1 MKKKTIVA
9 EEEEQPRTKPPVSVP
24 ITAPAET
31 EVAHPA
37 AEALTSEPPHRAVTV
52 CQAFALDR
60 DKTQNAEIEKLILE
74 DIPATIAKHPI
85 GQAYNLLFL
94 YDERKIERGDANRIY
109 RAVSE
114 ADGQKPTLLI
124 VTSPG
129 GSVAAAYFIAK
140 LCREYTQVFRAPYPA
155 RRSPRPP

>member
-37 AEALTSEPPHRAVTV
+37 AEALTSEPPHRAATV

-60 DKTQNAEIEKLILE
+60 DKAQNAEIEKLMLE
-74 DIPATIAKHPI
+74 EITATIAKHPI

-94 YDERKIERGDANRIY
+94 YDERP
-109 RAVSE
+109 RARY
-114 ADGQKPTLLI
+114 
-124 VTSPG
+124 TSTTPDIR
-129 GSVAAAYFIAK
+129 VA
-140 LCREYTQVFRAPYPA
+140 CAPKSTKSA
-155 RRSPRPP
+155 WTASRKR